1 MNEDDDQRSI
11 QGIQKYCDLLEELK
25 LRIKAVQSIVNEDVT
40 KESFGHYIFA
50 DEFMFLQ
57 IRKILELIV
66 FGSMAS
72 NISLYEKTYSKYS
85 RHNKAKQI
93 LEMLEKV
100 NKDYYP
106 LPLQESPEKN
116 GVLIN
121 VQKDCLTRDD
131 FIFLYDACSK
141 IIHSTNPYS
150 EAKKVDLKISID
162 DWMHRIA
169 SLLWFHRIKLANTNT
184 AWLVYLIHPETKKA
198 HAIRTM
204 SVDTNM

>member
-1 MNEDDDQRSI
+1 MNVNNEQRSM
-11 QGIQKYCDLLEELK
+11 QGIQKYCNLLEELK
-25 LRIKAVQSIVNEDVT
+25 LRIKAVQSIVNGDVN
-40 KESFGHYIFA
+40 KENFGHYMFA

-72 NISLYEKTYSKYS
+72 NISLYEKAHNKYS

-93 LEMLEKV
+93 LKMLETV

-106 LPLQESPEKN
+106 LPLQESPDKK

-121 VQKDCLTRDD
+121 VQKDFLTRDD

-150 EAKKVDLKISID
+150 ESKKL
-162 DWMHRIA
+162 
-169 SLLWFHRIKLANTNT
+169 T
-184 AWLVYLIHPETKKA
+184 
-198 HAIRTM
+198 
-204 SVDTNM
+204 